1 VGSNPTLT
9 ANKFSLPDPAL
20 WSGENPINSKNLQ
33 RYGELILTSRFL
45 YMGEFLHALRTPISE
60 AELALVRYI

>member
-45 YMGEFLHALRTPISE
+45 YMG
-60 AELALVRYI
+60 